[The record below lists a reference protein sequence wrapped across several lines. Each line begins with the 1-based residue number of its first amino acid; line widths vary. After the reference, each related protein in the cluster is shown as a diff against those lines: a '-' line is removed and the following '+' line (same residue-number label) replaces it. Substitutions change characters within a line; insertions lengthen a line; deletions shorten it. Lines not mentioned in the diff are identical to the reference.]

1 MRSLFKRLNVRGIP
15 VDISTFSK
23 ASKKRDT
30 QVFYNLFIQLRKQL
44 ERVHDSK
51 ESQLTLFPI
60 DSTIVTLTS
69 KLLWSQGI
77 RQVKLLAGINL
88 LTDEPEGVVIHFGE
102 GHDSKQGKETIDSTP
117 ENGVSILDRGFSS
130 LARITDLMKEDKRYF
145 VLRIKNNIKI
155 KMQEDGQCL
164 WRVAKEK
171 TRVRI
176 VNFCHLETGYE
187 FRLAT
192 NLAEV

>member
-164 WRVAKEK
+164 
-171 TRVRI
+171 
-176 VNFCHLETGYE
+176 
-187 FRLAT
+187 
-192 NLAEV
+192 